1 MTFGETYLGCCI
13 SGRHP
18 DLVHLPSFLL
28 RFFFFRYLPLAHL
41 TLTPHIHLLLAA
53 KTRPKL
59 KSRYKSYVKS
69 ATEYAS
75 TIDDFDELIDPK
87 MLACHFLGPKP
98 SPYVLRTIAKEEK
111 SKYLS
116 FRTLVFL
123 LLVLLLTSYLW

>member
-1 MTFGETYLGCCI
+1 MLHKWGTPRLSASSFI
-13 SGRHP
+13 SA
-18 DLVHLPSFLL
+18 S
-28 RFFFFRYLPLAHL
+28 FFFFRYLPLAHL

-111 SKYLS
+111 SKYSS

-123 LLVLLLTSYLW
+123 LLVLLLTSCLW